1 MTFIAVLWTIGGA
14 LSFEVAGITIT
25 IPGFLVIAAVLYAM
39 FASGAMVLIFCLARS
54 DQPGKAISLQLQ
66 P

>member
-1 MTFIAVLWTIGGA
+1 MTFITAALWTIGGA

-39 FASGAMVLIFCLARS
+39 FASGAMVLIGRRFVM
-54 DQPGKAISLQLQ
+54 P
-66 P
+66 